1 VHESDKKNKKI
12 KIKHVDSDPE
22 TNSYHGNME
31 DKTPTS
37 NLFFEK
43 INCGSN

>member
-1 VHESDKKNKKI
+1 
-12 KIKHVDSDPE
+12 
-22 TNSYHGNME
+22 ME

-43 INCGSN
+43 INCGSINFAGCPIVLLLIIA

>member
-1 VHESDKKNKKI
+1 
-12 KIKHVDSDPE
+12 
-22 TNSYHGNME
+22 ME

-43 INCGSN
+43 IIVVQINFAGCPIVLLLIIA